1 MITFDQATVDSSG
14 AFLIGELERLDQTL
28 NLPLV
33 GYTWT
38 RDIQLRED
46 VSIADDISSWT
57 NTSFAAAGTGA
68 NPNGKNWVGKD
79 STAIAG
85 VNVDIGKSGNPLN
98 LWGMELGW
106 TVIEL
111 QAAQQVGR
119 PIDTQKY
126 DGMQLKWQMDNDEQ
140 VYVGDSALNLK
151 GLVTLDGVP
160 VNNAAKTWATS
171 TPDEIRA
178 SINQVLSD
186 AWAASG
192 YSVVPRDLLIPPEQF
207 ALLSSII
214 VSSAG
219 NQSLLTYLQTNTIS
233 YHQNGVP
240 LNIRAVKWLKGRGV
254 GKKDRMVAYTN
265 DKKYVRY
272 GSASS
277 EEGIVVAMGGPKNT
291 MTIGADGEV
300 MHSLHADKSGTIT
313 VNLLKTSPTNKKL
326 SLAYN
331 AQSQS
336 SATWGNN
343 VIVIRNKVSG
353 DIITARS
360 VAFQKQPDNA
370 NAKTGNTMPWVFDC
384 GKIDQVLGEF

>member
-57 NTSFAAAGTGA
+57 NTSFGAAGTGA

-106 TVIEL
+106 TVVEL
-111 QAAQQVGR
+111 AAAQQVGR

-151 GLVTLDGVP
+151 GLVTLNGVP

-192 YSVVPRDLLIPPEQF
+192 YSVVP
-207 ALLSSII
+207 
-214 VSSAG
+214 
-219 NQSLLTYLQTNTIS
+219 
-233 YHQNGVP
+233 
-240 LNIRAVKWLKGRGV
+240 
-254 GKKDRMVAYTN
+254 
-265 DKKYVRY
+265 
-272 GSASS
+272 
-277 EEGIVVAMGGPKNT
+277 
-291 MTIGADGEV
+291 
-300 MHSLHADKSGTIT
+300 
-313 VNLLKTSPTNKKL
+313 
-326 SLAYN
+326 
-331 AQSQS
+331 
-336 SATWGNN
+336 
-343 VIVIRNKVSG
+343 
-353 DIITARS
+353 
-360 VAFQKQPDNA
+360 
-370 NAKTGNTMPWVFDC
+370 
-384 GKIDQVLGEF
+384 